1 MKKLGKGFK
10 LMVIV
15 CTMILLTGCVKYD
28 MTMDITKEDVKVGLI
43 YAMQSSYVTDSTMF
57 DETKKE
63 AKDEGYTVEDYKD
76 DDYTGIKMYKSLGS
90 LDSLSKGKGDVIN
103 ITDLFSETNKLD
115 KTKLFKLEKGVYKA
129 NFVFDATNENSLSG
143 GSESSDE
150 DDDLFSEDESSDDS
164 YDEEESDATL
174 EQEEDDEWSFDT
186 ESSSDESDNNDADLN
201 KMLSGIKFKFEVTLP
216 NAAVSNNATKVSD
229 DKKTLTWEVSY
240 GSKAN
245 VEFSFK
251 TTNNMITY
259 IAVGAVAV
267 VVVAGVVILIVKK
280 KGKGAKPNMAMPNQV
295 GPMPMNNQTGQAP
308 VNPTQPVNNNQP
320 NPVNPN
326 NQ

>member
-1 MKKLGKGFK
+1 MKKLSKGFK
-10 LMVIV
+10 LMVIA

-28 MTMDITKEDVKVGLI
+28 MTMNITKEDVKVGLI

-63 AKDEGYTVEDYKD
+63 AKEEGYTVEDYKD

-90 LDSLSKGKGDVIN
+90 LDSLSKGKGDAIS
-103 ITDLFSETNKLD
+103 ITDLFSDETNKLD
-115 KTKLFKLEKGVYKA
+115 KTKLFKLENGVYKA
-129 NFVFDATNENSLSG
+129 NFVFDATDEDSLAG
-143 GSESSDE
+143 GSNSNDAEEEDSLFNEDGLDVDE
-150 DDDLFSEDESSDDS
+150 DDDSDITLDGDDADKDS
-164 YDEEESDATL
+164 GS
-174 EQEEDDEWSFDT
+174 
-186 ESSSDESDNNDADLN
+186 ADLN
-201 KMLSGIKFKFEVTLP
+201 QALSGIKFKFEVTLP

-259 IAVGAVAV
+259 IAVGTVAV

-280 KGKGAKPNMAMPNQV
+280 KGKGTKPNMAMPNQV
-295 GPMPMNNQTGQAP
+295 GPMPMNNQMGSAM
-308 VNPTQPVNNNQP
+308 VNNPTQPINSNQP
-320 NPVNPN
+320 NPVNPTN

>member
-1 MKKLGKGFK
+1 MKKLSKGFK
-10 LMVIV
+10 LMVIA

-63 AKDEGYTVEDYKD
+63 AKEEGYTVEDYKD

-90 LDSLSKGKGDVIN
+90 LDSLSKGKGDAIS
-103 ITDLFSETNKLD
+103 ITDLFSDETNKLD
-115 KTKLFKLEKGVYKA
+115 KTKLFKLENGVYKA
-129 NFVFDATNENSLSG
+129 NFVFDATDEDSLAG
-143 GSESSDE
+143 GSNSNDAEEEDSLFNEDGLDVDE
-150 DDDLFSEDESSDDS
+150 DDDSDITLDGDDADKDS
-164 YDEEESDATL
+164 GS
-174 EQEEDDEWSFDT
+174 
-186 ESSSDESDNNDADLN
+186 ADLN
-201 KMLSGIKFKFEVTLP
+201 QALSGIKFKFEVTLP

-280 KGKGAKPNMAMPNQV
+280 KGKGTKPNMAMPNQV
-295 GPMPMNNQTGQAP
+295 GPMPMNNQMGSAM
-308 VNPTQPVNNNQP
+308 VNNPTQPINSNQP
-320 NPVNPN
+320 NPVNPTN

>member
-1 MKKLGKGFK
+1 MKKLSKGFK
-10 LMVIV
+10 LMVIA

-28 MTMDITKEDVKVGLI
+28 MTMNITKEDVKVGLI

-63 AKDEGYTVEDYKD
+63 AKEEGYTVEDYKD

-90 LDSLSKGKGDVIN
+90 LDSLSKGKGDAIS
-103 ITDLFSETNKLD
+103 ITDLFSDETNKLD
-115 KTKLFKLEKGVYKA
+115 KTKLFKLENGVYKA
-129 NFVFDATNENSLSG
+129 NFVFDATDEDSLAGSSSSNDDEEEDSLFNEDGLDV
-143 GSESSDE
+143 DE
-150 DDDLFSEDESSDDS
+150 DDDSDITLDGDDTSKGSDS
-164 YDEEESDATL
+164 
-174 EQEEDDEWSFDT
+174 
-186 ESSSDESDNNDADLN
+186 ADLN
-201 KMLSGIKFKFEVTLP
+201 QALSGIKFKFEVTLP
-216 NAAVSNNATKVSD
+216 NASVSNNATKVSD

-251 TTNNMITY
+251 TSNNMITY

-280 KGKGAKPNMAMPNQV
+280 KGKGTKPNMAMPNQV
-295 GPMPMNNQTGQAP
+295 GPMPMNNQMGSAT
-308 VNPTQPVNNNQP
+308 VNNPTQPINNNQP
-320 NPVNPN
+320 NPVNPTN

>member
-63 AKDEGYTVEDYKD
+63 AKEEGYTVEDYKD

-90 LDSLSKGKGDVIN
+90 LDSLSKGKGDAIS
-103 ITDLFSETNKLD
+103 ITDLFSDETNKLD
-115 KTKLFKLEKGVYKA
+115 KTKLFKLENGVYKA

-143 GSESSDE
+143 GSNSNDAEEEDSLFNEDGLDVDE
-150 DDDLFSEDESSDDS
+150 DDDSDI
-164 YDEEESDATL
+164 TL
-174 EQEEDDEWSFDT
+174 DGDDTDMGSG
-186 ESSSDESDNNDADLN
+186 SADLN
-201 KMLSGIKFKFEVTLP
+201 QALSGIKFKFEVTLP

-240 GSKAN
+240 GSRAN

-251 TTNNMITY
+251 TSNNMITY

-295 GPMPMNNQTGQAP
+295 GPMPMNNQMGQAP

>member
-1 MKKLGKGFK
+1 MKKLSKGFK
-10 LMVIV
+10 LMVIA

-28 MTMDITKEDVKVGLI
+28 MTMNITKEDVKVGLI

-63 AKDEGYTVEDYKD
+63 AKEKGYTVEDYKD

-90 LDSLSKGKGDVIN
+90 LDSLSKGKGDAIS
-103 ITDLFSETNKLD
+103 ITDLFSDETNKLD
-115 KTKLFKLEKGVYKA
+115 KTKLFKLENGVYKA
-129 NFVFDATNENSLSG
+129 NFVFDATDEDSLAGSSNSNDDEEEDSLFNEDGLDV
-143 GSESSDE
+143 DE
-150 DDDLFSEDESSDDS
+150 DDDSDITLDGDDTSMGSDS
-164 YDEEESDATL
+164 
-174 EQEEDDEWSFDT
+174 
-186 ESSSDESDNNDADLN
+186 ADLN
-201 KMLSGIKFKFEVTLP
+201 QALSGIKFKFEVTLP

-251 TTNNMITY
+251 TSNNMITY

-280 KGKGAKPNMAMPNQV
+280 KGKGTKPNMAMPNQV
-295 GPMPMNNQTGQAP
+295 GPMPMNNQMGSAT
-308 VNPTQPVNNNQP
+308 VNNPTQPINNNQP
-320 NPVNPN
+320 NPVNPTN